1 MKLQNITDR
10 WRFYTKHYLQG
21 THKHANEIFLTFFN
35 VFFQGFKYRF
45 RVINAEFLN
54 CPIEMSV
61 DGHNITVIASDG
73 YDLEP
78 ITGK

>member
-1 MKLQNITDR
+1 MNLIS
-10 WRFYTKHYLQG
+10 QG
-21 THKHANEIFLTFFN
+21 Y
-35 VFFQGFKYRF
+35 KYRF

-54 CPIEMSV
+54 CPIELSV

-78 ITGK
+78 ITGMYLLLDVPI